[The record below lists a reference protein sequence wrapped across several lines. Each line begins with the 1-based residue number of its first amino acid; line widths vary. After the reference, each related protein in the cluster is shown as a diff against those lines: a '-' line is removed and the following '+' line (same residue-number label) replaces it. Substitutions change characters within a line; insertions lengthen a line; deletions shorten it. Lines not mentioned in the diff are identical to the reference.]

1 MSKISIVFR
10 KDKKNKA
17 EKAPINIRITKR
29 GKVRYFSTGFSINEC
44 DWDFEKNLIKSS
56 FRNSVRM
63 NNAIK
68 NIFMEIENKLIEEET
83 KYKHISIS
91 SLKSKI
97 KSKSTGKFFPY
108 GNEYVKRY
116 EDKKEFGSHR
126 HYKTILKK
134 FEDYIKNEN
143 FLFEELDVNLLRQY
157 EQELRVKHKNSS
169 STVYS
174 NMKFIKT
181 IVLSYIKSGNMAF
194 DKNPFSNYKVKPDV
208 STRCYLTQ
216 DELIEIEKL
225 EINPKINLFHHKNI
239 YVFSAYAC
247 GLRISDVL
255 QLKWENFNDGKL
267 NIRIQKTNDPL
278 SVKIPNK
285 AIEILNYYKKDD
297 CQSTDYIFPL
307 LKCKDEENRLHFFQS
322 ISSATAY
329 TNTDLKEI
337 AKLAKIKKNISFHT
351 ARHTFATLALQKGM
365 RIEYVS
371 KLMGHKSIK
380 ETQIYAK
387 IINQELDKAIEIF
400 N

>member
-1 MSKISIVFR
+1 MSRISIVFR

-17 EKAPINIRITKR
+17 DKAPVNIRITKR
-29 GKVRYFSTGFSINEC
+29 GKVRYFPTGFSINEN

-56 FRNSVRM
+56 SRNSVRM
-63 NNAIK
+63 NNSIK

-108 GNEYVKRY
+108 AKEYVKKY

-126 HYKTILKK
+126 HYKTIITK
-134 FEDYIKNEN
+134 FEGYMKNDSL
-143 FLFEELDVNLLRQY
+143 LFEELDVNLLKLY
-157 EQELRVKHKNSS
+157 EQELRVKYKNSN
-169 STVYS
+169 STVHS
-174 NMKFIKT
+174 NLKFLKT
-181 IVLSYIKSGNMAF
+181 IVLSYIKNGNMAY
-194 DKNPFSNYKVKPDV
+194 DKNPFLNYTVKPDV
-208 STRCYLTQ
+208 STRCYLTEV
-216 DELIEIEKL
+216 ELLEIEKL
-225 EINPKINLFHHKNI
+225 TINPEINLFHHKNI

-255 QLKWENFNDGKL
+255 QLKWENYNDGKL

-285 AIEILNYYKKDD
+285 AIEILNLYNREDN
-297 CQSTDYIFPL
+297 QSKDYIFPL
-307 LKCKDEENRLHFFQS
+307 LKCQDEKDRLHFFQA

-329 TNTDLKEI
+329 TNTNLKEI
-337 AKLAKIKKNISFHT
+337 ARLANIEKNISFHT

>member
-10 KDKKNKA
+10 KDKKNKS

-29 GKVRYFSTGFSINEC
+29 GKIRYFPTGFSISQN
-44 DWDFEKNLIKSS
+44 DWDFEKNLVKTTY
-56 FRNSVRM
+56 RNSIRV

-68 NIFMEIENKLIEEET
+68 NTLMELENKLIEEET

-91 SLKSKI
+91 ALKSKI
-97 KSKSTGKFFPY
+97 QSKSTGKFFPFAK
-108 GNEYVKRY
+108 EYLKKY

-126 HYKTILKK
+126 HYKTIIKK
-134 FEDYIKNEN
+134 FEDFIKNDSL
-143 FLFEELDVNLLRQY
+143 LFEEIDLSLLKQF
-157 EQELRVKHKNSS
+157 EQELRVKYSNSN
-169 STVYS
+169 STVHS
-174 NMKFIKT
+174 NLKFIKT
-181 IVLSYIKSGNMAF
+181 IILSYIKCGNMSY
-194 DKNPFSNYKVKPDV
+194 DKNPFLNYKLKPDV
-208 STRCYLTQ
+208 STRCFLTE
-216 DELIEIEKL
+216 DELIAIEKL
-225 EINPKINLFHHKNI
+225 EINPKINLYHHRNI

-247 GLRISDVL
+247 GLRISDIL

-267 NIRIQKTNDPL
+267 NFRIQKTNEPL

-285 AIEILNYYKKDD
+285 AVEIINKYMNEKMTK
-297 CQSTDYIFPL
+297 SDYIFPL
-307 LKCKDEENRLHFFQS
+307 LKCLDESNRLHFFQS

-329 TNTDLKEI
+329 TNFDLKEI
-337 AKLAKIKKNISFHT
+337 AKLAEIKKTLTFHT

-387 IINQELDKAIEIF
+387 IINHELDKAIEIF

>member
-17 EKAPINIRITKR
+17 DKAPINIRITKR
-29 GKVRYFSTGFSINEC
+29 GKVRYFPTGFSINEN
-44 DWDFEKNLIKSS
+44 DWDFEKNLVKSS
-56 FRNSVRM
+56 FRNSTRL
-63 NNAIK
+63 NNAVK

-108 GNEYVKRY
+108 AKDYVKKY
-116 EDKKEFGSHR
+116 EDKKEFGTHR

-134 FEDYIKNEN
+134 FEDFIKNDN
-143 FLFEELDVNLLRQY
+143 LLFEELDVTLLKQY
-157 EQELRVKHKNSS
+157 EQELRVKHKNSN
-169 STVYS
+169 STVHS
-174 NMKFIKT
+174 NLKFLKT
-181 IVLSYIKSGNMAF
+181 IVLSYIKSGNMGF
-194 DKNPFSNYKVKPDV
+194 DKNPFANFIVKPDV
-208 STRCYLTQ
+208 STRCYLTEE
-216 DELIEIEKL
+216 ELLEIEKL
-225 EINPKINLFHHKNI
+225 EINPNINLFHHKNI

-247 GLRISDVL
+247 GLRISDIL
-255 QLKWENFNDGKL
+255 QLKWENYNDGKL

-285 AIEILNYYKKDD
+285 AIEIIKYYKKED
-297 CQSTDYIFPL
+297 SKESDYIFPL
-307 LKCKDEENRLHFFQS
+307 LKCKNEENRLHFFQS

-329 TNTDLKEI
+329 TNSDLKEI
-337 AKLAKIKKNISFHT
+337 ARLANVKKNISFHT